1 MKGFNSKTRRPET
14 DGAGTGI
21 RKTRKPERKRIKAAK
36 KKPWQPKRKRTKGKY
51 ELAWSWANPK
61 DVLSWEFERSAI

>member
-36 KKPWQPKRKRTKGKY
+36 RNPGNRKEKEPRENMNLLGAGQIRKM
-51 ELAWSWANPK
+51 
-61 DVLSWEFERSAI
+61 F